1 MKLDGTYTVHLVVM
15 GQFQAGKV
23 VIRTEPDGSLS
34 GTLEA
39 MDQTADFKNGVQDG
53 NKFDINVTVR
63 GTEMGLKGTIDENGV
78 MNAEARKGYL
88 TVVVRGKRDA

>member
-1 MKLDGTYTVHLVVM
+1 MKLDGTYNVHLVVM

-39 MDQTADFKNGVQDG
+39 MDQTADFSKGVQDG
-53 NKFDINVTVR
+53 NNFDITVSVR
-63 GTEMGLKGTIDENGV
+63 GTEMGLQGTIDDNGV
-78 MNAEARKGYL
+78 MNAKARKGYL
-88 TVVVRGKRDA
+88 TVVVRGKREE